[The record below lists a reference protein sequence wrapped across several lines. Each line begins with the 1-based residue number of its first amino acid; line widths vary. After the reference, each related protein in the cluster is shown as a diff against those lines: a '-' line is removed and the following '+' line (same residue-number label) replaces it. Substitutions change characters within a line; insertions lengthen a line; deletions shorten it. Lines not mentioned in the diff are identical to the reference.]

1 MIETAPKIS
10 TDNNTTIATLLSGE
24 KFWPS
29 EPRNVHETGLS
40 QPFIESLVLKTMLS
54 HGKTSGRQLA
64 KRIALPFAVVETVL
78 TRMRS
83 QRMLGH
89 AGSAPLNDYFYTL
102 TEDGKREA
110 QIAIEVCS
118 YAGPAP
124 VPLLDYVISV
134 EAQAISDEAIRR
146 DQLESAFAGISV
158 EPELMDVLGPAVN
171 SASGM
176 FLYGAPGNG
185 KSTLAKCITSCF
197 GQEIWMPYAIIEDDC
212 IVKLFDPAYHTEV
225 DESEC
230 PDLKATTWDKRWL
243 RVKRPTVVVGGELT
257 LDNLEIR
264 HDSRRNISEA
274 PLQMKS
280 NCGCLLIDDFGRQRI
295 SPSELLNRWI
305 VPLENRHDFLTL
317 STGKKVEVPFEQ
329 LILFSTN
336 LDPDDLVDEA
346 FLRRIPYKIE
356 ITDPDDE
363 EFEHL
368 FEMQA
373 DAMGCDYNSDAVAY
387 LLETHYGPRN
397 QRRRRCHPR
406 DIMNQVSNLCKYFD
420 LPLTM
425 SADNFDRV
433 AGSFFA
439 ACLKRTQESPTPIA
453 TAESQTVHR
462 SSVSVRGSMKRDG
475 D

>member
-1 MIETAPKIS
+1 MIDTAS
-10 TDNNTTIATLLSGE
+10 SVASDNNTTIATLLSGE

-40 QPFIESLVLKTMLS
+40 QPFIESLILKSMLS
-54 HGKTSGRQLA
+54 HGKTSGRQLS
-64 KRIALPFAVVETVL
+64 KRVALPFPVVETVL
-78 TRMRS
+78 TRLRS
-83 QRMLGH
+83 QRLMGH
-89 AGSAPLNDYFYTL
+89 SGSAPLNDYFYTL
-102 TEDGKREA
+102 TDDGKREA
-110 QIAIEVCS
+110 QIAQDHCS
-118 YAGPAP
+118 YNGPAP
-124 VPLLDYVISV
+124 VPLMDYIISV

-146 DQLESAFAGISV
+146 DQLEAAFAGISV
-158 EPELMDVLGPAVN
+158 EPGLMDVLGPAVN

-185 KSTLAKCITSCF
+185 KSTLAKGITSCF
-197 GQEIWMPYAIIEDDC
+197 GQEIWIPHAIIEDDC
-212 IVKLFDPAYHTEV
+212 IVKLYDPAYHTMVEEEDRPELRV
-225 DESEC
+225 S
-230 PDLKATTWDKRWL
+230 TWDRRWL

-274 PLQMKS
+274 PLQLKS

-295 SPSELLNRWI
+295 SPTELLNRWI

-317 STGKKVEVPFEQ
+317 STGKKIEVPFEQ

-356 ITDPDDE
+356 ITDPCAD

-373 DAMGCDYNSDAVAY
+373 DILGCEYNSEAVNH
-387 LLETHYGPRN
+387 LIESHYNDRG

-406 DIMNQVSNLCKYFD
+406 DIMNQVQNLCKYYD
-420 LPLTM
+420 LPLAMT
-425 SADNFDRV
+425 ADNFDRV
-433 AGSFFA
+433 AGSFFTQ
-439 ACLKRTQESPTPIA
+439 CLKATQDAPKEEAAA
-453 TAESQTVHR
+453 T
-462 SSVSVRGSMKRDG
+462 
-475 D
+475 